1 MYLCDPSE
9 LLLLKLQWKDQLS
22 LKCKQSVNNMP
33 NNTNSWSNVGQ
44 AQRASLQKTPTKRHR
59 FMFSSFRN

>member
-44 AQRASLQKTPTKRHR
+44 AQKGIAAKDTYKKASLHVLI
-59 FMFSSFRN
+59 F